1 MMEVHKERLE
11 NIQPERF
18 TYLTEGGQAQ
28 DYYAFFPSVEPKG
41 CVVCIHGGG
50 WTSDSAK
57 RLFPQ
62 AAFFA
67 EQGAVGISVE
77 YRLNGETTDVR
88 NGLYDC
94 IAAVQAI
101 REMLFSRYKKV
112 LPLVALGDSA
122 GGYYAVCLGNQ
133 NLVKKLDESAQIV
146 DFVVDLNGIVDLTG
160 KWSYGLYSQS
170 QDVLRAYSP
179 LFAVSEQ
186 DAPALIMHGDQDKT
200 VALEDALRYEEALRA
215 KGVACEMKIL
225 SGAAHAFI
233 LFDYRHDNAYVG
245 DILAWICDY
254 LKGKQYI

>member
-1 MMEVHKERLE
+1 MKVDKERLE
-11 NIQPERF
+11 NIQPLRF
-18 TYLTEGGQAQ
+18 TYITENGQEL

-41 CVVCIHGGG
+41 CVVCIHGGA

-94 IAAVQAI
+94 IAAVKSI
-101 REMLFSRYKKV
+101 RKMLFERYKKE
-112 LPLVALGDSA
+112 LPLVSFGDSA

-133 NLVKKLDESAQIV
+133 TLVRRLDETAQIV

-160 KWSYGLYSQS
+160 KWSCGLYSHS
-170 QDVLRAYSP
+170 QDILRAYSP
-179 LFAVSEQ
+179 LFNVSEQ
-186 DAPALIMHGDQDKT
+186 DAPALIMHGDQDRT
-200 VALEDALRYEEALRA
+200 VALEDALRYGEALQA
-215 KGVACEMKIL
+215 KGIACDTRIL

-233 LFDYRHDNAYVG
+233 LFDYRHDNMFVG
-245 DILAWICDY
+245 DTLAWICEY
-254 LKGKQYI
+254 LKEKQYI

>member
-1 MMEVHKERLE
+1 MKVDKERLE
-11 NIQPERF
+11 NTQPSHF
-18 TYLTEGGQAQ
+18 TYLTENGRILE
-28 DYYAFFPSVEPKG
+28 YYAFFPSVAPKG

-67 EQGAVGISVE
+67 EQGAVGISIE
-77 YRLNGETTDVR
+77 YRLNGENTDVR

-94 IAAVQAI
+94 ISAVKAI
-101 REMLFSRYKKV
+101 REMLLQRYGKV
-112 LPLVALGDSA
+112 LPLVTLGDSA
-122 GGYYAVCLGNQ
+122 GGYYAVCLGNETITKR
-133 NLVKKLDESAQIV
+133 VDADAQIV
-146 DFVVDLNGIVDLTG
+146 DFVVDLNGIVDLTQ
-160 KWSYGLYSQS
+160 KWSYGLLNAS
-170 QDVLRAYSP
+170 QDDLRAYSP
-179 LFAVSEQ
+179 VFNVSKQ
-186 DAPALIMHGDQDKT
+186 DAPTLIMHGDQDKT
-200 VALEDALRYEEALRA
+200 VALEDAQRYNDALKA
-215 KGVACEMKIL
+215 KGVACDFEIL